1 MLANFFIGRPI
12 FGWVIA
18 IAITL
23 AGLLAVQALPVEQ
36 YPTIAPPSVSINLVY
51 PGADAATVE
60 SNVTTII
67 EEEMNGVED
76 LMYMSSTSTNGGASI
91 TVTFESGTD
100 IDLAQVD
107 VQNRLGQVEA
117 RLPEDVQRQGITV
130 SEAGQNFMLII
141 ALTSP
146 DGTRSAL
153 DLGNY
158 ASTRV
163 IDELRRVPGVGGV
176 TLFGSEYAMRI
187 WLDPQR
193 LASFQMSAS
202 EALNAVREQN
212 SQTTGG
218 QIGQLPSA
226 EGQQLNA
233 TVVTQSRFSTP
244 EEFAQIIL
252 RTDASG
258 ATVRLGRRR
267 PRRARREQ
275 LRHHHRGSIRRRWP
289 EWLSSSRPAPTRSRP
304 PRA

>member
-202 EALNAVREQN
+202 EALNAVREAEQPDHRRPDRPIALC
-212 SQTTGG
+212 GG
-218 QIGQLPSA
+218 AATQRHRGDA
-226 EGQQLNA
+226 EPLFHAGRVCADHPADRCQRRHR
-233 TVVTQSRFSTP
+233 SF
-244 EEFAQIIL
+244 
-252 RTDASG
+252 
-258 ATVRLGRRR
+258 GRRR

-275 LRHHHRGSIRRRWP
+275 LRHHHAAR
-289 EWLSSSRPAPTRSRP
+289 
-304 PRA
+304 